1 MKKIILFFLVL
12 LMLVSCSQME
22 NELSIPQN
30 ETRRDG
36 KISQE
41 QARENLIKVR
51 GNFYPETRGKEPVI
65 SSCVSY
71 RKSMTPTTRS
81 GEEPI
86 IYVFNYEDNQGFAIM
101 SATPALP
108 EVLAISEKGNLD
120 LQNLPDNGVKAF
132 VSRIGEFVEDPDT
145 MAVGDG
151 IPYTVNFPWQ
161 TTIKTEPLCKV
172 KWDQGSPYNKYT
184 PMVSGHKSYVGCG
197 GVAVAQAMSIYHK
210 PASFQGYNFNW
221 DAMTQSHPSDDAMDQ
236 IARFMEVI
244 GRPGIGDFYYL
255 ENGTGADLPQL
266 VNVLH
271 QCGYEE
277 ATDTLVKLPT
287 EKNPRQIFYYE
298 ADVRNELELLRPVIV
313 LGSTENNDIGGN
325 RHIWLLH
332 GFMEMQRKVQ
342 QRVNTINGYDILSER
357 TETEEYVLCNWGWSG
372 MYDGYYLNGIFDMT
386 GDEYILEEPNPNAG
400 SGPFDFPTS

>member
-71 RKSMTPTTRS
+71 GKSMTPTTRS

-151 IPYTVNFPWQ
+151 IPYTVNFPW
-161 TTIKTEPLCKV
+161 
-172 KWDQGSPYNKYT
+172 
-184 PMVSGHKSYVGCG
+184 
-197 GVAVAQAMSIYHK
+197 
-210 PASFQGYNFNW
+210 
-221 DAMTQSHPSDDAMDQ
+221 
-236 IARFMEVI
+236 
-244 GRPGIGDFYYL
+244 
-255 ENGTGADLPQL
+255 
-266 VNVLH
+266 
-271 QCGYEE
+271 
-277 ATDTLVKLPT
+277 
-287 EKNPRQIFYYE
+287 
-298 ADVRNELELLRPVIV
+298 
-313 LGSTENNDIGGN
+313 
-325 RHIWLLH
+325 
-332 GFMEMQRKVQ
+332 
-342 QRVNTINGYDILSER
+342 
-357 TETEEYVLCNWGWSG
+357 
-372 MYDGYYLNGIFDMT
+372 
-386 GDEYILEEPNPNAG
+386 
-400 SGPFDFPTS
+400 